1 MNITLGLNWP
11 QNSCHLIGS
20 DTEVRGAQRGY
31 YGPNAEEVDRHRIM
45 SDNLCFPPLQFHEH
59 LREFNRVYR
68 GLHTMISNQ
77 GTVLFYSSLKVELRS
92 TLSLLRMNTLIVHR
106 TKC

>member
-11 QNSCHLIGS
+11 QSSCHLIGN
-20 DTEVRGAQRGY
+20 DTEVRGAQRGDY
-31 YGPNAEEVDRHRIM
+31 APMQKRWIDIGSCLIISAFYPYNSM
-45 SDNLCFPPLQFHEH
+45 STSGNLT
-59 LREFNRVYR
+59 VYR